1 MSHTGERPRSTLV
14 LSPPFPGEELFR
26 WGKYD
31 INSLKTAEPPPFGP
45 AQPSPRRFGVGLRI
59 QPTVVAPL
67 FLADTKQAAA
77 QSFPR
82 RKPN

>member
-31 INSLKTAEPPPFGP
+31 INFFKNSRTTSLWPRAAVASALWGRFTHPTHGCGAAVSSRHEAGGGTEFPPKE
-45 AQPSPRRFGVGLRI
+45 
-59 QPTVVAPL
+59 T
-67 FLADTKQAAA
+67 
-77 QSFPR
+77 
-82 RKPN
+82 